1 MISLDTALAF
11 FTLSLILGFAPGP
24 DNIFVLM
31 QSATEGRR
39 AGMVVVLGLCA
50 GLVVHTLA
58 IALGLAAVFASSAT
72 AFTVLKIVGAAYLV
86 YLAWGAFRAPTG
98 DLTGQ
103 PLRQRSMGRLFV
115 RGLVMNLTN
124 PKVVFF
130 FLALL
135 PQFVQPGRGSV
146 SLQLMAL
153 GGIFIAATLLSFG
166 SITVFAAAVSARLKR
181 SPQAQRVLNWVA
193 GTVFLGMAARLAIS
207 ER

>member
-1 MISLDTALAF
+1 MITLDTALTF

-50 GLVVHTLA
+50 GLVVHTTA

-103 PLRQRSMGRLFV
+103 PLRQTTNGRLFL
-115 RGLVMNLTN
+115 RGLVMNITN

-135 PQFVQPGRGSV
+135 PQFVNPARGSV
-146 SLQLMAL
+146 TLQLFVL
-153 GGIFIAATLLSFG
+153 GGIFIVATLVSFG
-166 SITVFAAAVSARLKR
+166 CITVFAAAVSAHLKR
-181 SPQAQRVLNWVA
+181 SPRAQRVLNWLA
-193 GTVFLGMAARLAIS
+193 ATVFVGMAARLAVS

>member
-1 MISLDTALAF
+1 MSKEPFGPLPPGDKSAAPSLADL
-11 FTLSLILGFAPGP
+11 
-24 DNIFVLM
+24 
-31 QSATEGRR
+31 
-39 AGMVVVLGLCA
+39 
-50 GLVVHTLA
+50 
-58 IALGLAAVFASSAT
+58 LAAHARDSAP
-72 AFTVLKIVGAAYLV
+72 AALPAAD
-86 YLAWGAFRAPTG
+86 LDRAPTG

>member
-50 GLVVHTLA
+50 GLVVHTAA

-72 AFTVLKIVGAAYLV
+72 AFTVLKVVGAAYLV

-98 DLTGQ
+98 DLTGAA
-103 PLRQRSMGRLFV
+103 PRTSSAGRLFM

-135 PQFVQPGRGSV
+135 PQFVQPARGSV
-146 SLQLMAL
+146 TLQLFAL
-153 GGIFIAATLLSFG
+153 GGIFIAATLVSFG
-166 SITVFAAAVSARLKR
+166 CITVFAAAVSAHLMR
-181 SPQAQRVLNWVA
+181 SPKAQRILNCLA
-193 GTVFLGMAARLAIS
+193 GTVFLGMAARLALS

>member
-1 MISLDTALAF
+1 MITLDTALAF

-50 GLVVHTLA
+50 GLVVHTTA

-72 AFTVLKIVGAAYLV
+72 AFTVLKVAGAAYLV

-103 PLRQRSMGRLFV
+103 PLRQTSAGRLFV

-135 PQFVQPGRGSV
+135 PQFVKPARGSV
-146 SLQLMAL
+146 TVQLFAL
-153 GGIFIAATLLSFG
+153 GGIFIAATLVSFG
-166 SITVFAAAVSARLKR
+166 CITVFAAAVSARLKR
-181 SPQAQRVLNWVA
+181 SPKAQQILNWLA
-193 GTVFLGMAARLAIS
+193 GTVFLGMAARLAVS